1 MKRHDSRHYTEE
13 ELLMHFLQEE
23 TADVA
28 REISGHLEECGE
40 CDAIFREYGDLV
52 GRIQAWPVPEVPEQ
66 ARQSRKAVLLAQV
79 RQDIASGRGK
89 GIIPFLHDIFLA
101 AWNHA
106 LEHPLPTLGYIAV
119 AVAFAL
125 ERTISTF
132 RLDRILPGAS
142 EVFQILRQ
150 VF

>member
-1 MKRHDSRHYTEE
+1 
-13 ELLMHFLQEE
+13 MHFLREE
-23 TADVA
+23 TADA
-28 REISGHLEECGE
+28 NREISAHLEECGE
-40 CDAIFREYGDLV
+40 CGAILQEYGDLV
-52 GRIQAWPVPEVPEQ
+52 ARIQAWPVPEIPEQ
-66 ARQSRKAVLLAQV
+66 ARQSRKAVLLARY
-79 RQDIASGRGK
+79 RQDIASGSGR
-89 GIIPFLHDIFLA
+89 GIIPFLHSVFLA
-101 AWNHA
+101 SWNHA

-132 RLDRILPGAS
+132 RLDQILPGAS

>member
-1 MKRHDSRHYTEE
+1 MSAGKYPAIWRNAGSVMQSFRSMAISWGESKPGPSRKFPNK
-13 ELLMHFLQEE
+13 L
-23 TADVA
+23 
-28 REISGHLEECGE
+28 
-40 CDAIFREYGDLV
+40 
-52 GRIQAWPVPEVPEQ
+52 
-66 ARQSRKAVLLAQV
+66 RQSRKAVLLAQY
-79 RQDIASGRGK
+79 RRDMASGRGK
-89 GIIPFLHDIFLA
+89 GIIPFLHDILLG

>member
-1 MKRHDSRHYTEE
+1 MKRHESRHFSEE
-13 ELLMHFLQEE
+13 ELLMHFLGEE
-23 TADVA
+23 TTDAA
-28 REISGHLEECGE
+28 REISGHLERCSECH
-40 CDAIFREYGDLV
+40 AISSEYGALV
-52 GRIQAWPVPEVPEQ
+52 GRIQAWPVPEIPEQ
-66 ARQSRKAVLLAQV
+66 AGQSRKAALLAQY
-79 RQDIASGRGK
+79 RRDMASGRGK
-89 GIIPFLHDIFLA
+89 GIIPFLHDFLLG

-106 LEHPLPTLGYIAV
+106 LEHPLPTLGYLAV

-142 EVFQILRQ
+142 EVIQLLRQ